1 MATYIRYATRAKKH
15 VLDLS
20 MARDRE
26 IVDEN
31 LTAVTILD
39 KGTGTFTLTFVFPD
53 ETQLQLNQDEVANKD
68 VFEWDIKE
76 LQLTN
81 TAQAGVTLKL
91 VVDQQI
97 GK

>member
-1 MATYIRYATRAKKH
+1 MATYVRYATRAKKH

-31 LTAVTILD
+31 VTAVTILD

-53 ETQLQLNQDEVANKD
+53 QTELELNQDEVANKD
-68 VFEWDIKE
+68 VFEWDVDK
-76 LQLTN
+76 LFLTN
-81 TAQAGVTLKL
+81 AAQTGVTLKL
-91 VVDQQI
+91 LVDQQI
-97 GK
+97 TK